1 VKPENNGNAKLSCCD
16 SDCAMISPVRLAA
29 PHCSPARHITS
40 RRYTHLAVVRL
51 RRLVYSAAFLP
62 ALRHC
67 AAIVAAV
74 AQLPRLLRIL
84 VLRLLGYAADGV
96 GELAQLL

>member
-1 VKPENNGNAKLSCCD
+1 MVLQYYPAATSCTT
-16 SDCAMISPVRLAA
+16 IGPVRLTA
-29 PHCSPARHITS
+29 PHCTQACHIT
-40 RRYTHLAVVRL
+40 RRRHTHLAVVRL
-51 RRLVYSAAFLP
+51 RRLVHPAALLL

-96 GELAQLL
+96 CELAQLL